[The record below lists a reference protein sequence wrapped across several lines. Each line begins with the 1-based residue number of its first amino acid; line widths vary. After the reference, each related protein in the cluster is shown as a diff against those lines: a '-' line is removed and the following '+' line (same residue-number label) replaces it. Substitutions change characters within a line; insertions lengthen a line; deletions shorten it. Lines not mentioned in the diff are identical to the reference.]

1 MGGGGGGVP
10 GACPGAV
17 RCGAVRVQVQVQ
29 VEGGRRQAKGGR
41 QEEADYE
48 CLSGA
53 AEGMRGCDSVTM

>member
-1 MGGGGGGVP
+1 MRVR
-10 GACPGAV
+10 V

-29 VEGGRRQAKGGR
+29 VESGRRQAKGGR

-53 AEGMRGCDSVTM
+53 AEGMRGCDNVTM